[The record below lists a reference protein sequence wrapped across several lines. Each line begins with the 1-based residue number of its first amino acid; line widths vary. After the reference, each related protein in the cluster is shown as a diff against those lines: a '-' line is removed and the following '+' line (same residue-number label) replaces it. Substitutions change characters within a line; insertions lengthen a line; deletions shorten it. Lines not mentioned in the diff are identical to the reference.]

1 MTLLLES
8 SVRITAEIPDRYQE
22 ILTPEALDFVA
33 KLDRKFHEDRDVL
46 LAKRYDKQKRIDA
59 GEKPHFH
66 TPTAQI
72 RIDDSWTVTPNPPD
86 LQDRRVEITGPAGDT
101 KMVINAFNSGA
112 SVYMADFED
121 AQSPNWHN
129 VIQGQ
134 INLRDAIRR
143 KIRYVGPEGKEYS
156 LNEKTAVLIVRP
168 RGWHLDEKHVWV
180 DGRPVPGALF
190 DFGLFFFHN
199 AKELLKR
206 GTGPYFYL
214 PKLEGHL
221 EARLWN
227 EIFIYSEDSLGLRR
241 GTIRA
246 TVLIETILAA
256 FEMEEILFELRD
268 HCAGLNCG
276 RWDYIFSF
284 IKKFNKDPK
293 FVLPDRAQVTMDKS
307 FLAAYVSLLIKT
319 CHKRGA
325 HAIGG
330 MAAQIPVKNNEE
342 ANEIAF
348 EKVRL
353 DKLREVKA
361 GHDGTWVAHP
371 GLVPV
376 AKQVFDEYMPQP
388 NQLLSR
394 KQFDSNIGRK
404 ELLDVP
410 IGTITLA
417 GLNTNISVGLQY
429 LEAWLGGRGAVPINN
444 LMEDVATAEICRSQ
458 LWQWIHHRAR
468 LETGEVVTLDMFRS
482 YLRAEILRIRR
493 EIGETAYINSHFDQA
508 AKLFQDEVS
517 SLEFPEFLT
526 LSAYDLLL
534 KLKEEPAPN

>member
-1 MTLLLES
+1 MTIQVEPFIRLTTDVS
-8 SVRITAEIPDRYQE
+8 GQFQE
-22 ILTPEALDFVA
+22 ILTPEALEFVGDLDRNFHWISSELIQRRHNRQK
-33 KLDRKFHEDRDVL
+33 KLDS
-46 LAKRYDKQKRIDA
+46 
-59 GEKPHFH
+59 GEMPDFL
-66 TPTAQI
+66 PDTAHL
-72 RIDDSWTVTPNPPD
+72 RNDSWTVSPNPFD

-112 SVYMADFED
+112 ATYMADFED
-121 AQSPNWHN
+121 AQSPSWNN

-143 KIRYVGPEGKEYS
+143 KIRYTSPEGKEYT
-156 LNEKTAVLIVRP
+156 LNRKTAVLIVRP
-168 RGWHLDEKHVWV
+168 RGWHLDEKHVLV
-180 DGRPVPGALF
+180 YGKPVSGALF
-190 DFGLFFFHN
+190 DFGMFMFHN
-199 AKELLKR
+199 AKELLNR

-214 PKLEGHL
+214 PKLESHL

-227 EIFIYSEDSLGLRR
+227 DIFNYSENKLGLKK

-256 FEMEEILFELRD
+256 FEMDEILYELRY

-284 IKKFNKDPK
+284 IKKFNRDPR

-342 ANEIAF
+342 ANRIAF

-353 DKLREVKA
+353 DKLREVNA

-388 NQLLSR
+388 NQLLSK
-394 KQFDSNIGRK
+394 KQFEAIIGQN
-404 ELLDVP
+404 ELMDVP
-410 IGTITLA
+410 KGNITLA

-444 LMEDVATAEICRSQ
+444 LMEDVATAEISRAQ
-458 LWQWIHHRAR
+458 LWQWVHHNAR
-468 LETGEVVTLDMFRS
+468 LESGELVTLDMFR
-482 YLRAEILRIRR
+482 LNLEKELGRIRS
-493 EIGETAYINSHFDQA
+493 EIGETSYSTSHFDLA

-517 SLEFPEFLT
+517 AQEFPEFLT
-526 LSAYDLLL
+526 LSAYDVLLNL
-534 KLKEEPAPN
+534 NENSNQ

>member
-1 MTLLLES
+1 MTIQVEPFIRLTTDVS
-8 SVRITAEIPDRYQE
+8 GQFQE
-22 ILTPEALDFVA
+22 ILTPEALEFVGDLDRNFHWISSELIQRRHNRQK
-33 KLDRKFHEDRDVL
+33 KLDS
-46 LAKRYDKQKRIDA
+46 
-59 GEKPHFH
+59 GEMPDFL
-66 TPTAQI
+66 PDTAHL
-72 RIDDSWTVTPNPPD
+72 RNDSWTVSPNPFD

-112 SVYMADFED
+112 ATYMADFED
-121 AQSPNWHN
+121 AQSPSWNN

-143 KIRYVGPEGKEYS
+143 KIRYTSPEGKEYT
-156 LNEKTAVLIVRP
+156 LNRKTAVLIVRP
-168 RGWHLDEKHVWV
+168 RGWHLDEKHVLV
-180 DGRPVPGALF
+180 YGKPVSGALF
-190 DFGLFFFHN
+190 DFGMFMFHN
-199 AKELLKR
+199 AKELLNR

-214 PKLEGHL
+214 PKLESHL

-227 EIFIYSEDSLGLRR
+227 DIFNYSENKLGLKK

-256 FEMEEILFELRD
+256 FEMDEILYELRY

-284 IKKFNKDPK
+284 IKKFNRDPR

-342 ANEIAF
+342 ANRIAF

-353 DKLREVKA
+353 DKLREVNA

-388 NQLLSR
+388 NQLLSK
-394 KQFDSNIGRK
+394 KQFEAVIGQN

-410 IGTITLA
+410 KGNITLA

-444 LMEDVATAEICRSQ
+444 LMEDVATAEISRAQ
-458 LWQWIHHRAR
+458 LWQWVHHNAR
-468 LETGEVVTLDMFRS
+468 LESGELVTLDIFRS
-482 YLRAEILRIRR
+482 SLEKELGRIRK
-493 EIGETAYINSHFDQA
+493 EMGETSYSTSHFDIA

-517 SLEFPEFLT
+517 AQEFPEFLT
-526 LSAYDLLL
+526 ISAYDVLLNL
-534 KLKEEPAPN
+534 NENSNQ